1 MKIKLD
7 KQWSGRITGAY
18 DEDKGMFEYALLLQ
32 FTKYWFLNP
41 KEWEIIPYKGSNI
54 TQLAP
59 RK

>member
-32 FTKYWFLNP
+32 FTKILILEP
-41 KEWEIIPYKGSNI
+41 
-54 TQLAP
+54 
-59 RK
+59 